1 MNLRPLLLLAFL
13 PWVGLRADPSELA
26 LKSGEA
32 LTYRVGWSVL
42 GGAGEIKIS
51 AQSELLA
58 GLPQLRLTTTTATHG
73 LARALYPFKAEAES
87 IFDQRDGRLLAAK
100 EWSTAG
106 SRGTRASIVFN
117 YAQGTASYVDYLHT
131 ERNQPALTIP
141 PGRPADLITSLVLT
155 RGYGMKPGD
164 QRPIVVLFDDEFY
177 ALTLFA
183 DHYEKIHTPLG
194 DFDTLV
200 LIPRMEKDPKG
211 IFKRG
216 GEVRVWISQ
225 DERHLPVKLEVKLK
239 FGTATAQLTAYTPP
253 STEVAQNATVAPNST
268 AR

>member
-1 MNLRPLLLLAFL
+1 MTLRPFLLLAFL
-13 PWVGLRADPSELA
+13 PWVGLHADPAELA

-32 LTYRVGWSVL
+32 LTYGVGWGVF

-51 AQSELLA
+51 AQSEILE

-73 LARALYPFKAEAES
+73 LVRALYPFKAEAES
-87 IFDQRDGRLLAAK
+87 IFDGRDGRLLAAK
-100 EWSTAG
+100 ESSSAG

-117 YAQGTASYVDYLHT
+117 YAQGTASYIDYLHA
-131 ERNQPALTIP
+131 ERNQPALVIP
-141 PGRPADLITSLVLT
+141 PGRPADLITSLVLA
-155 RGYGMKPGD
+155 RGYAMKPGD
-164 QRPIVVLFDDEFY
+164 QRSILVLFDNEFY
-177 ALTLFA
+177 PLTLFA
-183 DHYEKIHTPLG
+183 DHYEKIHTALG
-194 DFDTLV
+194 DLDTLV

-211 IFKRG
+211 LFKRG

-253 STEVAQNATVAPNST
+253 STEVAQNSVVAAKS
-268 AR
+268 AAH